1 VGRKFYCAAALPK
14 EMPAPRKTLNSREWK
29 KNKKRFHT
37 ILIFY
42 IKINIGN
49 NVILYNIIH
58 IIHRV
63 LTPADIG
70 RRSAVYAYIAVSS
83 DIPCILLYLDTL

>member
-1 VGRKFYCAAALPK
+1 
-14 EMPAPRKTLNSREWK
+14 M
-29 KNKKRFHT
+29 
-37 ILIFY
+37 
-42 IKINIGN
+42 INTG

-63 LTPADIG
+63 LTPTDIG

-83 DIPCILLYLDTL
+83 SIPCILYVYRHIITVIEHCGTYIVQNVVVEIYYILVIISFSNENRDNQR